1 MIIKFI
7 YCKDLVRCRKTE
19 ISPKR
24 QTMVTKSHNLV
35 QLASKQK
42 SIIPRITGGD
52 GIMLRLLG
60 NPEEAG
66 FSSAEQI
73 RECLPGKVV
82 FKWSPE
88 E

>member
-1 MIIKFI
+1 M
-7 YCKDLVRCRKTE
+7 L
-19 ISPKR
+19 
-24 QTMVTKSHNLV
+24 TKSHNLV

-42 SIIPRITGGD
+42 SIIPHITGGD
-52 GIMLRLLG
+52 GVMLRVLC

-66 FSSAEQI
+66 FGSAEEI
-73 RECLPGKVV
+73 RECLPGKAV